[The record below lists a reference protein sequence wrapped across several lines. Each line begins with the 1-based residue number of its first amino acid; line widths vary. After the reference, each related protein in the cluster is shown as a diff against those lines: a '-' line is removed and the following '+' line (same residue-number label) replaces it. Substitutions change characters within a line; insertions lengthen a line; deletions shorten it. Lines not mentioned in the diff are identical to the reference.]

1 MCTKFSYKPMI
12 HAHPSLYESYGLKL
26 PQVYYN
32 EDEEA
37 FTVSMLINHNYRKSR
52 LQTTI
57 KIPFCISKLVDV
69 WML

>member
-12 HAHPSLYESYGLKL
+12 HAHPSPYESYDLKL

-32 EDEEA
+32 EDEA
-37 FTVSMLINHNYRKSR
+37 FTFSMLINLDYRKLG

-57 KIPFCISKLVDV
+57 KIPFCVSKLVDV
-69 WML
+69 